1 MVICCVFKIC
11 NNQIKVINIS
21 LSLPLIFKVLGFHR
35 FFFSCCLKCIIDCFN
50 CYLNMLFS
58 PLCVLV
64 PLNLSII
71 PLPFLV
77 SND

>member
-35 FFFSCCLKCIIDCFN
+35 FFFLA
-50 CYLNMLFS
+50 
-58 PLCVLV
+58 V
-64 PLNLSII
+64 
-71 PLPFLV
+71 
-77 SND
+77 